1 MIGGDDSIRGVSSL
15 PRDLT
20 DEELDSAP
28 LLLSLDT
35 LLIEDLSD
43 KEADAFAA
51 VFEA

>member
-1 MIGGDDSIRGVSSL
+1 MIDGEDSIRGTSSL

-51 VFEA
+51 AFEA